1 MFWRS
6 NIPKTTSVVGLDQTN
21 YTLATISNRYEYK
34 YLGGNLVHVLDVH
47 QPILT
52 LVYTQRLCPETF
64 IDLNVSL
71 RILFSKNA
79 FNEEF
84 EEIT

>member
-1 MFWRS
+1 M
-6 NIPKTTSVVGLDQTN
+6 VGKVTAILIYN
-21 YTLATISNRYEYK
+21 Y
-34 YLGGNLVHVLDVH
+34 VH

-64 IDLNVSL
+64 IDLNVSW

>member
-1 MFWRS
+1 M
-6 NIPKTTSVVGLDQTN
+6 VGKVTAILIYN
-21 YTLATISNRYEYK
+21 Y
-34 YLGGNLVHVLDVH
+34 V

-52 LVYTQRLCPETF
+52 LVYTQRLCPEIF

-71 RILFSKNA
+71 RTLFSKNA

>member
-1 MFWRS
+1 M
-6 NIPKTTSVVGLDQTN
+6 VGKLTAILI
-21 YTLATISNRYEYK
+21 Y
-34 YLGGNLVHVLDVH
+34 NLVH

-52 LVYTQRLCPETF
+52 LVHIQRLCPETF

-84 EEIT
+84 EDITQFPKNKTCCYIHKLIPT